1 MCVTLDRTMQC
12 GVGIVQEGIGK
23 QGALS
28 PAGVVLVSLLLT
40 NKSPADV
47 VASGDNDF
55 LAPVVS
61 GDGGMEE
68 AIHRTLVLSSVCGE
82 S

>member
-1 MCVTLDRTMQC
+1 MCVTLNRTMQC
-12 GVGIVQEGIGK
+12 GVGILQEGIGR
-23 QGALS
+23 AERS
-28 PAGVVLVSLLLT
+28 VTCVCVLVSLLLT

-55 LAPVVS
+55 LTPVVS
-61 GDGGMEE
+61 GDGEMEE
-68 AIHRTLVLSSVCGE
+68 AVHRTLVLSGVCGE